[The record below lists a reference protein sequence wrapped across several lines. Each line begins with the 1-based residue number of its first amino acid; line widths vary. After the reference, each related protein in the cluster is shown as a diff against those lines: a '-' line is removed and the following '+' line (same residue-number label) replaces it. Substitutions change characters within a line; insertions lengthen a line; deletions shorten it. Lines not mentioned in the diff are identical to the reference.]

1 MVTSNSADIVR
12 RLREFAAY
20 GEDSRGRVLAQ
31 LALTEIERLRPYVEA
46 FRREETRADKLG
58 QEIDD
63 LRASLTT
70 ASGEAARATRHPG
83 TDAQRRKERVSMARE
98 ICLHRGENPNTV
110 DRGGNENWEKYEPL
124 AGACIREAERLF
136 AMRDVAQARPACKA
150 ECDGQMQL
158 AMAEIERLE
167 ALRET
172 TIEECA
178 QVAEAQKEQYDSN
191 QPFGSLCER
200 FACDEVAKAIRDLS
214 VSSPQRG
221 TP

>member
-12 RLREFAAY
+12 CLREFAAY

-70 ASGEAARATRHPG
+70 ASGEAATLQEGWDNTAHFVGINFDDEETR
-83 TDAQRRKERVSMARE
+83 TLLSEISRLRKENSDLAAR
-98 ICLHRGENPNTV
+98 LTG
-110 DRGGNENWEKYEPL
+110 
-124 AGACIREAERLF
+124 
-136 AMRDVAQARPACKA
+136 VAQARPACKA

-178 QVAEAQKEQYDSN
+178 QVAEAQKETFLSPQYDSN

-200 FACDEVAKAIRDLS
+200 FACDEVAKAIRALA
-214 VSSPQRG
+214 VTSPHG
-221 TP
+221 K